1 MRSRLFLSLL
11 GAVALLAN
19 AAAQAGTLT
28 SATWT
33 QVTQGVPMTR
43 TNNGP
48 GTGCPWNVPGQ
59 LGNVDDT
66 GPVCPQFPIS
76 GNSALDGSSIGAA
89 LSFPQFN
96 IKKFNPKTPNGVID
110 LATSLSQGGPQNITG
125 TASMAGAT
133 LGVQGLVVVR
143 TAQHN
148 SLGVNQSTFMTGI
161 NTLVKVPVSIGVQGT
176 FTGNFI
182 VIGIK
187 HFITVDFFAWTP
199 HTVVFGSG
207 TATSTELTSKGVH
220 LPSVSAMG
228 SFGLTANGAGTVT
241 LVSPTKIS
249 IDCGLA
255 QRRTAGFTSLKM
267 VFVPEPGTLL
277 LLGAGAL
284 GLVLVGS
291 RKR

>member
-11 GAVALLAN
+11 GAVALLATS
-19 AAAQAGTLT
+19 AAQAGTLT

-43 TNNGP
+43 TD
-48 GTGCPWNVPGQ
+48 VQ
-59 LGNVDDT
+59 LGIT
-66 GPVCPQFPIS
+66 
-76 GNSALDGSSIGAA
+76 GNSTGSTFISAS
-89 LSFPQFN
+89 LSYPAFA
-96 IKKFNPKTPNGVID
+96 IKKFNPKTPNGVLD
-110 LATSLSQGGPQNITG
+110 LATSITQGGPQMV
-125 TASMAGAT
+125 TAAPSGAGAAT
-133 LGVQGLVVVR
+133 GVAGMVVVR
-143 TAQHN
+143 TAIHN
-148 SLGVNQSTFMTGI
+148 SAGANQSTFMTGI

-182 VIGIK
+182 VLGIK

-199 HTVVFGSG
+199 HTVVLGSG

-220 LPSVSAMG
+220 LPTVSAMG
-228 SFGLTANGAGTVT
+228 SFNLTSNSGGTIT

>member
-48 GTGCPWNVPGQ
+48 GTGCPWNVTGQ
-59 LGNVDDT
+59 NGNVDNN
-66 GPVCPQFPIS
+66 GPACPPFSIS
-76 GNSALDGSSIGAA
+76 GNSTGTSIGAA
-89 LSFPQFN
+89 LSYPSFA
-96 IKKFNPKTPNGVID
+96 IKKFNPKTPNGVLD
-110 LATSLSQGGPQNITG
+110 LATSIQQGGAQNVTATG
-125 TASMAGAT
+125 SMAGADI
-133 LGVQGLVVVR
+133 GVQGLVVVR
-143 TAQHN
+143 TALHN
-148 SLGVNQSTFMTGI
+148 SMGVNQSTFMTGI
-161 NTLVKVPVSIGVQGT
+161 NTLVKVPVSIGVKGT
-176 FTGNFI
+176 FTGSFI
-182 VIGIK
+182 VLGIN

-199 HTVVFGSG
+199 HTLVFGSG

-220 LPSVSAMG
+220 LPTVSAMG
-228 SFGLTANGAGTVT
+228 SFNLTANGGGTVT
-241 LVSPTKIS
+241 LVAPTKIS

-255 QRRTAGFTSLKM
+255 QRRTAGFTALTM
-267 VFVPEPGTLL
+267 FFVPEPGTLL